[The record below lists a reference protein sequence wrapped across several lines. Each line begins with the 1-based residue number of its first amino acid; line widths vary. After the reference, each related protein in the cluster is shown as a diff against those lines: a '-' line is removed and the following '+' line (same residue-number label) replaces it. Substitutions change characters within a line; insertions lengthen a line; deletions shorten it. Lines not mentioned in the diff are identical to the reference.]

1 MTRSSKKQ
9 SFLIY
14 RNWLTTWL
22 CLPNDVYIDITKG
35 VFAYFLDEEYTFQT
49 DVGKALFEGYRD
61 ILEGNKMH
69 YVEIIKKRSEAGKK
83 SAESRKADVN
93 TCQQVLT
100 DVAEKDKEKESS
112 LTTSLAFSSASED
125 KPVTQHR
132 RKNNGLK
139 SKREAWFAEFWTEYP
154 KKTGKGQAEKAFTK
168 ACRSE
173 VDFAAIMHGLS
184 DQNRLRFIPMKQNGE
199 SRFIPMPATWLNGK
213 RWEDEIEPYQSR
225 QAMKDKQDEES
236 PF

>member
-100 DVAEKDKEKESS
+100 DVAEKDKEKDKERKKALLLHHLRSVVRAKTSRSLSIEGKIMDSS
-112 LTTSLAFSSASED
+112 QNV
-125 KPVTQHR
+125 K
-132 RKNNGLK
+132 
-139 SKREAWFAEFWTEYP
+139 
-154 KKTGKGQAEKAFTK
+154 
-168 ACRSE
+168 
-173 VDFAAIMHGLS
+173 HGLLS
-184 DQNRLRFIPMKQNGE
+184 FGQSIRKRLAK
-199 SRFIPMPATWLNGK
+199 
-213 RWEDEIEPYQSR
+213 DR
-225 QAMKDKQDEES
+225 QRKHSLKHVDLK
-236 PF
+236 